1 MSSWLILILLG
12 YRFSLASP
20 TQSKCACKY
29 KLQAVCTRDPATV
42 SVPCPTMAGEELTFT
57 LRKDEREIHI
67 QKCNNTANTLDCE
80 SSANADLVL
89 REVNTSVSFVL
100 TGELAKNGGLYSCEG
115 MVRFPPPFKTE
126 MSAVRILVHVEGRKC
141 SSGETKV
148 GNGHLWI
155 WIPVLGVLCIYSIV
169 VTIIAVVN
177 WANVRQSNS
186 QNDYMNTKPRVTSQR
201 RRERT
206 FRDTP
211 RQHF

>member
-126 MSAVRILVHVEGRKC
+126 MSAVRILVHVEGKQR
-141 SSGETKV
+141 SQMQQWRNQSGQWTPLDLDPCAWSFM
-148 GNGHLWI
+148 HLQHRRNHYRGGQ
-155 WIPVLGVLCIYSIV
+155 LGQCE
-169 VTIIAVVN
+169 AV
-177 WANVRQSNS
+177 
-186 QNDYMNTKPRVTSQR
+186 KFP
-201 RRERT
+201 E
-206 FRDTP
+206 
-211 RQHF
+211 